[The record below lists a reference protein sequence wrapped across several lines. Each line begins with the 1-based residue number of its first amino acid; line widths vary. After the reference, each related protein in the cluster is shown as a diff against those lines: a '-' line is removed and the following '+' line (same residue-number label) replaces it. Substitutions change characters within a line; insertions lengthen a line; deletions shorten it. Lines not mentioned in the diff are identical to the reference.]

1 MAKFTEADYL
11 EGKKAGL
18 SQKQMAL
25 QHGVCEA
32 YVSKVKKRCEG
43 QVVAATPPV
52 IQTEVL
58 SRQYDALSK
67 LSLLADKAAALVE
80 LCEKALAGDWQAK
93 GRLEQLVGRKG
104 NGLQA
109 YVAILAE
116 MRKQLELDN
125 TIKRTKFDI
134 ERCMRF
140 QEETLT
146 AIQEE
151 APEMAQR
158 IVRRLTAA
166 DATLSALDF
175 GLKSSD

>member
-1 MAKFTEADYL
+1 MAKFTEADYF

-18 SQKQMAL
+18 SQKQMAIE
-25 QHGVCEA
+25 HGVCEA

-43 QVVAATPPV
+43 SVAAATPPV
-52 IQTEVL
+52 IQAEVL
-58 SRQYDALSK
+58 TRQHDALTK
-67 LSLLADKAAALVE
+67 LSLLADKAAALAD

-140 QEETLT
+140 QDETLR

-151 APEMAQR
+151 SPEMAAR
-158 IVRRLTAA
+158 IVRRLVAA

-175 GLKSSD
+175 GLKPAE

>member
-1 MAKFTEADYL
+1 MAKFTEQDYL
-11 EGKKAGL
+11 TCRKEGL
-18 SQKQMAL
+18 TQRQMAERFAIS
-25 QHGVCEA
+25 EA
-32 YVSKVKKRCEG
+32 YVSKVKRRCEG
-43 QVVAATPPV
+43 AVEKATPSV

-67 LSLLADKAAALVE
+67 LSLLADKAAALAD
-80 LCEKALAGDWQAK
+80 LCEKALAGDWEAK
-93 GRLEQLVGRKG
+93 GRLQQLVGRKG

-140 QEETLT
+140 QEETLQ

-151 APEMAQR
+151 SPEMAQR
-158 IVRRLTAA
+158 IVRRLMAA
-166 DATLSALDF
+166 DATLNALDF
-175 GLKSSD
+175 GLKTSD

>member
-1 MAKFTEADYL
+1 MAKFTDADYL

-18 SQKQMAL
+18 SQKQMAIE
-25 QHGVCEA
+25 HGVCEA

-43 QVVAATPPV
+43 SVAAATPPV
-52 IQTEVL
+52 IQAEVL
-58 SRQYDALSK
+58 TRQHDALTK
-67 LSLLADKAAALVE
+67 LSLLADKAAALAE

-109 YVAILAE
+109 YIAILAE

-134 ERCMRF
+134 ERCMQF
-140 QEETLT
+140 QAKVMEVLQRAAPDLARQVVEELL
-146 AIQEE
+146 A
-151 APEMAQR
+151 
-158 IVRRLTAA
+158 L
-166 DATLSALDF
+166 DASQNALDF
-175 GLKSSD
+175 GLKASD